1 MTTRTAHEQ
10 DVALYLWFAVMA
22 IAVLLVALVLVKTVA
37 PAPEAANVSSPV
49 EVVCMED
56 MDCWTCSAN
65 DNRPCVDG
73 KLVTK

>member
-10 DVALYLWFAVMA
+10 DVQLYFYFAGLA
-22 IAVLLVALVLVKTVA
+22 IIVLLAALIFTKTVT
-37 PAPEAANVSSPV
+37 PAPETANVSSPV

-56 MDCWTCSAN
+56 MPCWDCSAN

-73 KLVTK
+73 KLVK